1 MKSMG
6 SRDKIAA
13 AASHRRVLF
22 ASCFA
27 FLTFVYTT
35 SHLKT
40 APASASAAGSRS
52 S

>member
-1 MKSMG
+1 MG

-13 AASHRRVLF
+13 AASNRRVLFVVF